1 MLCRLWLL
9 HQGQKPAPRRT
20 GAPRFRKLLWPVFA
34 ALACLAVHPAGA
46 QVPSAMSDH
55 VLVIGTKEAP
65 PFAMKDSD
73 GSWTG
78 VSIDLW
84 RRIADE
90 LHLRYRFQE
99 GSLNELI
106 SDTTAGK
113 LDASISAITVTP
125 GREQTVDFSEPYYTT
140 GLGIAVPTQTPF
152 DWLRLL
158 GSLISVSFLKALL
171 GLVGVTLL
179 MALLIWAIERRSTEH
194 FKGGLKDGFAA
205 SLWWSAVTMT
215 QSVPEHAPRTVPGR
229 VLAVLWMAAS
239 VIAIAVFTAGITS
252 HLTTKQLEG
261 YVHNVDD
268 LRSVRVGAVAGTTS
282 LRYLA
287 HKGIKFRTYP
297 NAELGLKAVK
307 AGALDAF
314 VYDRPL
320 LYWLTKK
327 DYPGSIEVLDL
338 TFDEQ
343 SYAIALPNNSSLRVP
358 LNRTLFAVI
367 GTQWWRQ
374 LNAEYLG
381 HE

>member
-1 MLCRLWLL
+1 MP
-9 HQGQKPAPRRT
+9 KPASLRT
-20 GAPRFRKLLWPVFA
+20 VAQRCRQVLWPIFL
-34 ALACLAVHPAGA
+34 ALAFLAVYPAGA
-46 QVPSAMSDH
+46 QVPSATSEH

-90 LHLRYRFQE
+90 LHLRYRFQDV
-99 GSLNELI
+99 SLDELI
-106 SDTTAGK
+106 SGTAAGR
-113 LDASISAITVTP
+113 LDAAIAAITVTA
-125 GREQTVDFSEPYYTT
+125 GREQNVDFSESYYTT

-171 GLVGVTLL
+171 GLIGVTLL
-179 MALLIWAIERRSTEH
+179 IATLIWAIERRRTEH
-194 FKGGLKDGFAA
+194 FKGGLKDGFAK
-205 SLWWSAVTMT
+205 SVWWSAVTMT
-215 QSVPEHAPRTVPGR
+215 QSVPEHGPRTVPGR
-229 VLAVLWMAAS
+229 LIAVLWMAAS

-282 LRYLA
+282 LRYLTRER
-287 HKGIKFRTYP
+287 ISFRTYP
-297 NAELGLKAVK
+297 DAESGLKALK

-327 DYPGSIEVLDL
+327 DYPGSIEVLDI

-343 SYAIALPNNSSLRVP
+343 SYAIVLPNNSSLRMP
-358 LNRTLFAVI
+358 INRTLLAVI
-367 GTQWWRQ
+367 GTQWWQ
-374 LNAEYLG
+374 DLNAEYLG